1 MRRNKKKTAD
11 VFLFPEQYGK
21 ISAMIDGGNHA
32 MDQMLESFEEEQGTF
47 VAIPWLERF
56 DRRGEG
62 FSEGKSV
69 GIDYLTLLQENEFR

>member
-21 ISAMIDGGNHA
+21 ISAMIDGGNYA
-32 MDQMLESFEEEQGTF
+32 MDQMLETHQEDEGTF

-56 DRRGEG
+56 DRRGEV

>member
-1 MRRNKKKTAD
+1 
-11 VFLFPEQYGK
+11 
-21 ISAMIDGGNHA
+21 
-32 MDQMLESFEEEQGTF
+32 MDQMLESLEEEQGTF

>member
-1 MRRNKKKTAD
+1 
-11 VFLFPEQYGK
+11 
-21 ISAMIDGGNHA
+21 MINGGNNV
-32 MDQMLESFEEEQGTF
+32 MDQMPESKQNEQGTT

>member
-1 MRRNKKKTAD
+1 
-11 VFLFPEQYGK
+11 
-21 ISAMIDGGNHA
+21 MINGGNNV
-32 MDQMLESFEEEQGTF
+32 MDQMLETHQEDKGTF

>member
-1 MRRNKKKTAD
+1 
-11 VFLFPEQYGK
+11 
-21 ISAMIDGGNHA
+21 
-32 MDQMLESFEEEQGTF
+32 MDQMLETHQEDEGTF

-56 DRRGEG
+56 DHRGEG